1 MDSDSRK
8 MLWAMYAT
16 STLGQ
21 CAAMVSGSM
30 LVLYALELGANI
42 FEVGLVSS
50 AAAYVNLALTIPMGV
65 LSNRFGRV
73 KILMLGVCAV
83 VLSSTLGALAQNST
97 MLIVARLFDGFGWS
111 IFMPIS
117 LTLVSDISTDQ
128 ESLRKYTVFSGLG
141 LLMGPA
147 LTTVLLWFIEIRDLF
162 YVSLFLWVVVLSI
175 ILVFIRKHKTT
186 HIQVNTLAGDF
197 GSVLRNRAVQAVILC
212 NAGFSFVNM
221 TVGTYMPVLAV
232 ESLEISKQSV
242 ALLTTVRS
250 MGMLF
255 TRSLSGKVMN
265 KASDKWLMMF
275 ILGDLA
281 LAGFSIGLCGDFI
294 QLVLVTVLQ
303 GFGWGLVFPVN
314 ATVVSKGTLIS
325 ERALA
330 NASFMAVGNVMGIA
344 TPLVMTRVIDSFGL
358 RTVFYLTA
366 TLPIIFMGIIYF
378 LLRTNIDLKK

>member
-1 MDSDSRK
+1 MVIDSRK

-30 LVLYALELGANI
+30 LVIYALELGADI
-42 FEVGLVSS
+42 FKVGLVSS
-50 AAAYVNLALTIPMGV
+50 AAAYVNLALTIPMGA
-65 LSNRFGRV
+65 LSNRFGRF
-73 KILMLGVCAV
+73 KILMLGVCFV
-83 VLSSTLGALAQNST
+83 VLSSTIGALAQNT
-97 MLIVARLFDGFGWS
+97 KMLILARLFDGFGWS

-117 LTLVSDISTDQ
+117 LTLVSDISLEQ
-128 ESLRKYTVFSGLG
+128 ESLRRYTVFSGLG
-141 LLMGPA
+141 LLIGPA
-147 LTTVLLWFIEIRDLF
+147 LTTVLLWFVEIRGLF
-162 YVSLFLWVVVLSI
+162 YVSLLLWLVVLI
-175 ILVFIRKHKTT
+175 VLFLFIRGHKTSHKSVKT
-186 HIQVNTLAGDF
+186 FVGDF

-232 ESLEISKQSV
+232 EVLKISKQSV

-255 TRSLSGKVMN
+255 TRSLSGK
-265 KASDKWLMMF
+265 AIERFSDRWLMMF
-275 ILGDLA
+275 IMSDLA
-281 LAGFSIGLCGDFI
+281 LAGFSIGLCSDFV
-294 QLVLVTVLQ
+294 QLILMTVLQ

-314 ATVVSKGTLIS
+314 ATTISRGTAVS

-330 NASFMAVGNVMGIA
+330 NASFMAVGNVMGIV

-358 RTVFYLTA
+358 RTVFYLTS
-366 TLPIIFMGIIYF
+366 TLPIVFMFIINF
-378 LLRTNIDLKK
+378 LLRSNK

>member
-1 MDSDSRK
+1 MVSNSRK
-8 MLWAMYAT
+8 ILWAMYAT

-30 LVLYALELGANI
+30 LVIYALELGASI

-50 AAAYVNLALTIPMGV
+50 AAAYVNLALTIPMGA

-73 KILMLGVCAV
+73 KILMLGVCSV
-83 VLSSTLGALAQNST
+83 VLSSTIGALAQNTT
-97 MLIVARLFDGFGWS
+97 MLILARLFDGLGWS

-117 LTLVSDISTDQ
+117 LTLVSDISSEQ
-128 ESLRKYTVFSGLG
+128 ESLRRYTVFSGLG
-141 LLMGPA
+141 LLLGPA
-147 LTTVLLWFIEIRDLF
+147 LTTVLLWFVEIRGLF
-162 YVSLFLWVVVLSI
+162 YVSLLLWLVVLTV
-175 ILVFIRKHKTT
+175 LVFFIRGHKTSHKSVKT
-186 HIQVNTLAGDF
+186 FAVDF
-197 GSVLRNRAVQAVILC
+197 GSVLRNRAVQAVIFC

-232 ESLEISKQSV
+232 EALEISKQSI

-255 TRSLSGKVMN
+255 TRSLSGRAMK
-265 KASDKWLMMF
+265 KLSDRWLMMF
-275 ILGDLA
+275 ILSDLA
-281 LAGFSIGLCGDFI
+281 LAGFSIGLCSDFV
-294 QLVLVTVLQ
+294 QLVLITVLQ

-314 ATVVSKGTLIS
+314 ATTISRGTAVS

-330 NASFMAVGNVMGIA
+330 NSSFMAVGNVMGIV

-358 RTVFYLTA
+358 RTVFFLTA
-366 TLPIIFMGIIYF
+366 TLPIVFMFIISF
-378 LLRTNIDLKK
+378 LLRSNK